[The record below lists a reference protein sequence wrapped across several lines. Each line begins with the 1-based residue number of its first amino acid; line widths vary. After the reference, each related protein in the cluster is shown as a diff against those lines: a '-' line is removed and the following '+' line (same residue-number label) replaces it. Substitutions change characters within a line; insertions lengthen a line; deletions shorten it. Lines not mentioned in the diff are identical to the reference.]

1 MVLISKPIVSSIIYK
16 MLSLVSNIR
25 LGRKELPMII
35 EGDRKEVRSA
45 YSEQSGITDKDLA
58 IKLRTES
65 YLQVYLPCL
74 RYILQPDTICC
85 EVSGLRQKEHADD

>member
-1 MVLISKPIVSSIIYK
+1 MPIVASTMYRMLLFLSKKSS
-16 MLSLVSNIR
+16 V
-25 LGRKELPMII
+25 RKELPVII

-65 YLQVYLPCL
+65 CLQVYRP
-74 RYILQPDTICC
+74 RSSYILQLDTICC
-85 EVSGLRQKEHADD
+85 TVSE